1 MPPRNHRKKR
11 AAETPQ
17 KTSKRQKV
25 ASKHVE
31 FDNGAVMTQFRL
43 SGEFSSEGAVQGS
56 PAKKRGGRKGP
67 GVQDVAE
74 EEVLMAFV
82 SPRRG
87 RANHQYDPSGESSID
102 KSVPVADSREY
113 INIDIADNSEDSPT
127 SPMPAAGSLHD
138 LLPAPAI
145 PTRKPAGPPIHLLP
159 VSVRNRLM
167 GLQAIDKAS
176 KLRMSGPS

>member
-1 MPPRNHRKKR
+1 MPPRNHGKKR

-17 KTSKRQKV
+17 KTPKRQKV

-43 SGEFSSEGAVQGS
+43 SDEFSSEDAVQGS

-74 EEVLMAFV
+74 GEVLMAFA

-87 RANHQYDPSGESSID
+87 RANHQHNPSGESSID
-102 KSVPVADSREY
+102 KSVPVADSCEY
-113 INIDIADNSEDSPT
+113 INIDIADDSEDLPT
-127 SPMPAAGSLHD
+127 SLTPAAGSSHD
-138 LLPAPAI
+138 LLPTPAT
-145 PTRKPAGPPIHLLP
+145 PTRKLAGPPNSPVAVLL
-159 VSVRNRLM
+159 V
-167 GLQAIDKAS
+167 
-176 KLRMSGPS
+176 